1 MRANRMGRRAAWLT
15 IYAVAMAYVESA
27 VVVYLRALYY
37 PHGFDFP
44 LVPMPPPMVAIETG
58 REAATLIM
66 LLGAAALAG
75 ADRWEWFLAFCLS
88 FGVWDIFYY
97 AWLWIFVRW
106 PPSLFTWDL
115 LFLIPVPWS
124 GPVLAPVLVSGALVA
139 GSLRLLHLKAKGVRL
154 GFSADVWTLAV
165 TGGLLVLGSFVIDF
179 ASVLR
184 QVAPPPFH
192 WGVFALGIGLAMTA
206 LVIGISQ
213 LDRGSGSARGNAAV
227 ANHPGR
233 LPV

>member
-1 MRANRMGRRAAWLT
+1 MGRRAAWLT

-37 PHGFDFP
+37 PHGFNFP

-75 ADRWEWFLAFCLS
+75 ADRWEWFLAFCVG

-97 AWLWIFVRW
+97 AWLWVFVRW

-139 GSLRLLHLKAKGVRL
+139 GSLRLLHLKAHGARL
-154 GFSADVWTLAV
+154 CVSAGVWTLAV

-184 QVAPPPFH
+184 QAAPPPFH
-192 WGVFALGIGLAMTA
+192 WGVFATGFGFGVIALMLGA
-206 LVIGISQ
+206 S
-213 LDRGSGSARGNAAV
+213 R